1 MTEHDA
7 DTDGTDGYPT
17 AEVSAPIDESPS
29 SPMRAAMEWVLV
41 LGGAILLALVVRSYV
56 LQAFSIPSES
66 MESTLVVGDHV
77 VVDKLS
83 YRFSDIHRFDVVVF
97 DRPPGL
103 PSEYDEL
110 IKRVI
115 GLPGDTVEGHDG
127 AVFVNGEAID
137 EPYLDDDVTIVDFA
151 PVVVPEGEL
160 FMMGDNR
167 NRSSDS
173 RVFGPISDDTVVGKA
188 RFRYWPLDRLG
199 GL

>member
-1 MTEHDA
+1 
-7 DTDGTDGYPT
+7 
-17 AEVSAPIDESPS
+17 
-29 SPMRAAMEWVLV
+29 METT
-41 LGGAILLALVVRSYV
+41 LL
-56 LQAFSIPSES
+56 
-66 MESTLVVGDHV
+66 VGDHV
-77 VVDKLS
+77 VVDKLT
-83 YRFSDIHRFDVVVF
+83 YRFSDIDRFDIVVF
-97 DRPPGL
+97 DRPSGL

-127 AVFVNGEAID
+127 AVYVNGEALD
-137 EPYLDDDVTIVDFA
+137 EPYLDEGVTILDFA

-173 RVFGPISDDTVVGKA
+173 RVFGPIDVDTVVGQA
-188 RFRYWPLDRLG
+188 RVRYWPLDRLG

>member
-1 MTEHDA
+1 MTETPSIEVA
-7 DTDGTDGYPT
+7 EPT
-17 AEVSAPIDESPS
+17 S
-29 SPMRAAMEWVLV
+29 SRARTIIEWVFV
-41 LGGAILLALVVRSYV
+41 LGGAIALAIIVRTFV

-66 MESTLVVGDHV
+66 METTLMVGDHL

-83 YRFSDIHRFDVVVF
+83 YRFGEIDRFDIVVF
-97 DRPPGL
+97 DRPPEL
-103 PSEYDEL
+103 TSQYDEL

-127 AVFVNGEAID
+127 SVYVNGVALD
-137 EPYLDDDVTIVDFA
+137 EPYLDDGVTITDFA
-151 PVVVPEGEL
+151 PVDVPDGHL

-173 RVFGPISDDTVVGKA
+173 RVFGPIDQDSVVGQA
-188 RFRYWPLDRLG
+188 RLRYWPLGRLG

>member
-1 MTEHDA
+1 MR
-7 DTDGTDGYPT
+7 T
-17 AEVSAPIDESPS
+17 AF
-29 SPMRAAMEWVLV
+29 EWLVV
-41 LGGAILLALVVRSYV
+41 LGGAVALALVVRGFL

-66 MESTLVVGDHV
+66 METTLLVGDHV

-83 YRFSDIHRFDVVVF
+83 YRFSDIDRFDIVVF
-97 DRPPGL
+97 DRPPTL

-127 AVFVNGEAID
+127 AVYVNGRALD
-137 EPYLDDDVTIVDFA
+137 EPYLADDVVITDFP
-151 PVVVPEGEL
+151 PVPIPQGQL

-173 RVFGPISDDTVVGKA
+173 RVFGPIDIDSVVGQA
-188 RFRYWPLDRLG
+188 RARYWPLSRIG